1 MFLMTI
7 CSNLFIVKKDDTVAM
22 STKWPINERKIY
34 AEQLRRY
41 TDILRA
47 KNDKKRDGT
56 SSTSE
61 DSFEEQKQQ
70 FVQSEFQEHD
80 FQALELK
87 IIDAAKHGKYE
98 VEVLTFPAA
107 YCTDKG
113 RAINNS
119 EKDWPET
126 LQGKARSFHTIWK
139 EHGQPIGFRLK
150 IKINNYPGGFIGN
163 VSLFI
168 DWS

>member
-1 MFLMTI
+1 
-7 CSNLFIVKKDDTVAM
+7 M
-22 STKWPINERKIY
+22 SPKWPINERKII

-41 TDILRA
+41 TDISRA
-47 KNDKKRDGT
+47 RKERNSDGT
-56 SSTSE
+56 SKTSE
-61 DSFEEQKQQ
+61 DSFDEQKQL
-70 FVQSEFQEHD
+70 FIQSEFLDYEY
-80 FQALELK
+80 QALELK
-87 IIDAAKHGKYE
+87 VIDAAKQGKYE
-98 VEVLTFPAA
+98 VEVIKFPAA
-107 YCTDKG
+107 YCTDRG

-126 LQGKARSFHTIWK
+126 LQGKARSFLTIWK

-150 IKINNYPGGFIGN
+150 VKINNYPGGFIGD

>member
-1 MFLMTI
+1 M
-7 CSNLFIVKKDDTVAM
+7 VVM
-22 STKWPINERKIY
+22 STKWPVNKRKII
-34 AEQLRRY
+34 ADQLRRF
-41 TDILRA
+41 TDISRA
-47 KNDKKRDGT
+47 KYEKNSGEAPNT
-56 SSTSE
+56 SD
-61 DSFEEQKQQ
+61 DSFDEQKQQ
-70 FVQSEFQEHD
+70 FIQSEFHEHE

-87 IIDAAKHGKYE
+87 IIDAAKQGKYE
-98 VEVLTFPAA
+98 VEIMNFPAT
-107 YCTDKG
+107 YCTDGG

-150 IKINNYPGGFIGN
+150 IKINNYPGGFIGD